1 MEVLVS
7 IFAAVFIILLF
18 TLVYIDS
25 ILADKL
31 YDIFKER

>member
-7 IFAAVFIILLF
+7 IFEAVFIILLF
-18 TLVYIDS
+18 TLVYIGS

>member
-7 IFAAVFIILLF
+7 IFTAVFIILLF
-18 TLVYIDS
+18 TLVYIGS